1 MTKRLLAFLLCMV
14 MTVSLLPVSVFAEE
28 TETSYVQEAVE
39 TVMDHAKN
47 IMLNVRNGGK
57 ITFKM
62 SADAD
67 SPDAIDRCRN
77 KISGI
82 ISADGIASYDHQE
95 SAAIDADRDRNEI
108 SSGQDVDKNSITGLF
123 RKTDISEEDGIVT
136 ILLEAKCS
144 EEVTAR

>member
-1 MTKRLLAFLLCMV
+1 MV
-14 MTVSLLPVSVFAEE
+14 HTAGEDIREKLLPSELIIRLYDIF
-28 TETSYVQEAVE
+28 QEAAE
-39 TVMDHAKN
+39 AVMDHAKN

-136 ILLEAKCS
+136 ILLEAECS